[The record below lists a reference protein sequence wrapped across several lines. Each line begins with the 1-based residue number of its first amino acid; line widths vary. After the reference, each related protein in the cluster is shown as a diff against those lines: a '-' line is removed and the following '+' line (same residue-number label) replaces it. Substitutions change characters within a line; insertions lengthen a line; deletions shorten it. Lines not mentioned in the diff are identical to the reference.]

1 MAQENSNTPDTTEEV
16 QATAEEQGTPDTE
29 AAPALNTPALN
40 RAQRRAQARG
50 KTGSGGA
57 NAPAAHG
64 GGGRPAGRPG
74 GPAVP
79 VRFPRTGHK

>member
-1 MAQENSNTPDTTEEV
+1 MAQENPHTPVTTEEV
-16 QATAEEQGTPDTE
+16 QAGAEEQGTSQTE
-29 AAPALNTPALN
+29 AAPALNPPPLN

-50 KTGSGGA
+50 KAGAGGG

-64 GGGRPAGRPG
+64 GGGRPTGRTG
-74 GPAVP
+74 GPAIP